1 MATRLRLIHAWPAG
15 CAGLGLGAALVFV
28 HDALSKPAAA
38 WALRLEWWAAGARH
52 EPWRA
57 FTAAFVHY
65 DLQHL
70 AANLAGCAVVALF
83 GWAGRLP
90 VRAALAAAL
99 AWPLTHALLL
109 WAPGLTRYGGLSGV
123 LHAAVAVAAVAL
135 MLQGGRRQRGVGAA
149 VWAGLLLKVLLEAP
163 WTGAVQ
169 TLPGWNI
176 PIAVAAHAAGLVSG
190 TLVMALAA
198 ALAAGSTRPASPA
211 APRQ

>member
-1 MATRLRLIHAWPAG
+1 M
-15 CAGLGLGAALVFV
+15 FV
-28 HDALSKPAAA
+28 HDALSTPAAA
-38 WALRLEWWAAGARH
+38 WAPHLEWWAAGAQR

-90 VRAALAAAL
+90 ARTALAAAL
-99 AWPLTHALLL
+99 AWPLTHMLLL
-109 WAPGLTRYGGLSGV
+109 WAPGLARYGGLSGV

-190 TLVMALAA
+190 SLVMALAV
-198 ALAAGSTRPASPA
+198 ALAAGTARHAGPS